1 MSSGF
6 DTHVSRLA
14 AQLQTLRQIR
24 KSASA
29 PFFDQ
34 TIEPMSRIKRICE
47 ERERLSNSGLL
58 NLRLSF
64 YQSDAG
70 YGQSE
75 EKGDVNIISAVEDDL
90 SNSYTDI
97 AYMLQSDN
105 KASQPRTHELQE
117 SQQSQTE
124 LKRHVRQQSDARL
137 QATFKLLSESIEEAG
152 NLRALL
158 EYSLEPEKIDI
169 LLASVDPTKSHA
181 TSTHLSTDKENTTS
195 PNRRY
200 RNNSSS
206 IVKNNIIEDAV
217 KSSVTRELKYRALLL
232 EQGNLLDQVLFSY
245 GFDMLHG
252 YDITPTHFYFSAVSL
267 NADCVCNTHIAFFNF
282 DCS

>member
-64 YQSDAG
+64 SQSD
-70 YGQSE
+70 QSE
-75 EKGDVNIISAVEDDL
+75 EKGDVSIVSAIEDDL

-97 AYMLQSDN
+97 AYMLQSDY

-117 SQQSQTE
+117 LQQSQTE

-181 TSTHLSTDKENTTS
+181 TSSHLSTDKENTTS

-200 RNNSSS
+200 RKNSSS
-206 IVKNNIIEDAV
+206 IDKNNIIGDAD

-232 EQGNLLDQVLFSY
+232 EQGNLLDQVLFQLRLRY
-245 GFDMLHG
+245 
-252 YDITPTHFYFSAVSL
+252 HFAL
-267 NADCVCNTHIAFFNF
+267 
-282 DCS
+282 

>member
-6 DTHVSRLA
+6 DSQVSRLA

-24 KSASA
+24 KSAST

-34 TIEPMSRIKRICE
+34 TCEPVSRIKRICE

-58 NLRLSF
+58 NLRLTF
-64 YQSDAG
+64 YQSDSAG

-75 EKGDVNIISAVEDDL
+75 EKGDVNSAGGDGDDL

-97 AYMLQSDN
+97 AYMLQSDY
-105 KASQPRTHELQE
+105 KVSQPRSQELYGSQE
-117 SQQSQTE
+117 SQTE

-169 LLASVDPTKSHA
+169 LLASVDPTKSH
-181 TSTHLSTDKENTTS
+181 SNRTHPGIDKENTTS
-195 PNRRY
+195 SPNRRY
-200 RNNSSS
+200 RRNNR
-206 IVKNNIIEDAV
+206 EDTNSMNEDV
-217 KSSVTRELKYRALLL
+217 DKHSVTRELKYRALLL
-232 EQGNLLDQVLFSY
+232 EQGNLLDQVHHLK
-245 GFDMLHG
+245 
-252 YDITPTHFYFSAVSL
+252 
-267 NADCVCNTHIAFFNF
+267 
-282 DCS
+282 